1 MTVEYKNASS
11 RLVDN
16 SQVFIMS
23 FTGKYVLESQENY
36 QEFLKAIGV
45 SQMEI
50 PNEDMVTDLYEG
62 AYYRITKYFGS
73 QTQSNT
79 FLLGREAELEDLDG
93 TTFQTIVNKEG
104 NKIKIQFPKYVYTA
118 QLSGDVLIE
127 VNSIPGGITNKMVSK
142 RQRD

>member
-1 MTVEYKNASS
+1 MPAVGLWTTVNGA
-11 RLVDN
+11 L
-16 SQVFIMS
+16 VFIMS
-23 FTGKYVLESQENY
+23 FTGKYVLASQENY
-36 QEFLKAIGV
+36 KEFLQAIGV

-73 QTQSNT
+73 QTLSNT
-79 FLLGREAELEDLDG
+79 FLLGREGELEDLDG
-93 TTFQTIVNKEG
+93 ATFKATVNKEG

-118 QLSGDVLIE
+118 EISGDQLIE

-142 RQRD
+142 RQPE